1 MGEKMEENKHEYNRL
16 LAKQNEYYS
25 RLESGDK
32 LTSDDVV
39 SLERIKT
46 MQEKL
51 LESLDFTADEVIN
64 GFRE

>member
-1 MGEKMEENKHEYNRL
+1 MEKNKHEYNRL
-16 LAKQNEYYS
+16 LAKQNEYYLK
-25 RLESGDK
+25 LEAGDK
-32 LTSDDVV
+32 LSPDEVV

-51 LESLDFTADEVIN
+51 LEQLDYTSDDIIN

>member
-1 MGEKMEENKHEYNRL
+1 MEKNKHEYNRL
-16 LAKQNEYYS
+16 LAKQNEYYFK
-25 RLESGDK
+25 LEAGDK
-32 LTSDDVV
+32 LSPEEVV

-51 LESLDFTADEVIN
+51 LEQLDFTADDVIN

>member
-1 MGEKMEENKHEYNRL
+1 MEKNKHEYNRL
-16 LAKQNEYYS
+16 LAKQNEYYLK
-25 RLESGDK
+25 LEAGDK
-32 LTSDDVV
+32 LNPDEVV

-51 LESLDFTADEVIN
+51 LEQLDYTSDDIIN

>member
-1 MGEKMEENKHEYNRL
+1 MEKNKHEYNRL
-16 LAKQNEYYS
+16 LAKQNEYYLK
-25 RLESGDK
+25 LEAGDK
-32 LTSDDVV
+32 LSSDEIV

-51 LESLDFTADEVIN
+51 LESVDFTADDVIN

>member
-1 MGEKMEENKHEYNRL
+1 MEKNKHEYNRL
-16 LAKQNEYYS
+16 LAKQNEYYLK
-25 RLESGDK
+25 LEAGDK
-32 LTSDDVV
+32 LTPDEVV

-51 LESLDFTADEVIN
+51 LEQLDYTSDDIIN